1 MFGTN
6 VRHADRMGDP
16 LKSIAKNRLTKSKI
30 LTQKQKATM
39 EETNMNKDKPE
50 NLKGTFS
57 FSEMKIAKPLYSVE
71 LIGCQFVIIEA
82 SSSKVDTENGVVTFQ
97 SGDSVNAM
105 FRLEDVKEFWRI
117 H

>member
-1 MFGTN
+1 
-6 VRHADRMGDP
+6 
-16 LKSIAKNRLTKSKI
+16 
-30 LTQKQKATM
+30 
-39 EETNMNKDKPE
+39 MNKDKPE

-71 LIGCQFVIIEA
+71 LMGDSFVIIEA
-82 SSSKVDTENGVVTFQ
+82 SSSNVDTEKWIVTFQ
-97 SGDSVNAM
+97 SGDSVEVM

>member
-1 MFGTN
+1 
-6 VRHADRMGDP
+6 
-16 LKSIAKNRLTKSKI
+16 
-30 LTQKQKATM
+30 
-39 EETNMNKDKPE
+39 MNKDKPE

-71 LIGCQFVIIEA
+71 LIDCGSVIIEA
-82 SSSKVDTENGVVTFQ
+82 SSANVNTENGIVTFQ

-105 FRLEDVKEFWRI
+105 FRLEDVKEFWGI

>member
-1 MFGTN
+1 MFDILPEGEGVKT
-6 VRHADRMGDP
+6 A
-16 LKSIAKNRLTKSKI
+16 LKNRLTKSPI
-30 LTQKQKATM
+30 LTQKQKDPM

-57 FSEMKIAKPLYSVE
+57 FSEMEIAKPLYSVE
-71 LIGCQFVIIEA
+71 LMGDSFVIIEA
-82 SSSKVDTENGVVTFQ
+82 SSSKVDTENGIVTFQ

-105 FRLEDVKEFWRI
+105 FRLKDVKEFWRI

>member
-1 MFGTN
+1 
-6 VRHADRMGDP
+6 
-16 LKSIAKNRLTKSKI
+16 
-30 LTQKQKATM
+30 
-39 EETNMNKDKPE
+39 MNKDKPE

-71 LIGCQFVIIEA
+71 LIDCGFVIIEA
-82 SSSKVDTENGVVTFQ
+82 SSSKVDAENGIVTFQ

-117 H
+117 Q